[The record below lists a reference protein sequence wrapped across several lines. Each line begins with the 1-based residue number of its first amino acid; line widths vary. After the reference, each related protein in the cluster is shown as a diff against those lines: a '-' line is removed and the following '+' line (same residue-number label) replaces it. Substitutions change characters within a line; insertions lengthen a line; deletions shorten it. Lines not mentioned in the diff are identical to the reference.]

1 MFGLDAL
8 WWRSHVGDGHVIA
21 PEAQL
26 FALLCPAD
34 CTLSHKRDFLCRTC
48 FWPLGRG
55 YVFCVMGVTFMC
67 RRNRGR
73 LHVL

>member
-1 MFGLDAL
+1 MYIKTHVHTKKDAYINVFMQMFGLDAL

-34 CTLSHKRDFLCRTC
+34 CTLSHKRDFSL
-48 FWPLGRG
+48 
-55 YVFCVMGVTFMC
+55 
-67 RRNRGR
+67 
-73 LHVL
+73 